1 MAKQKKVSY
10 VVGTTLDL
18 TPITVTHVLADDDDP
33 AESARSYNLE
43 SRQHSKGFN
52 SVSKNRKTCSHAQ
65 KDARVR
71 HQQSL
76 NKK

>member
-1 MAKQKKVSY
+1 MAKQRKVTY
-10 VVGTTLDL
+10 VIGTALDL
-18 TPITVTHVLADDDDP
+18 TPITVTHVLADDDGP
-33 AESARSYNLE
+33 AKSACSHNLE
-43 SRQHSKGFN
+43 SRQLSKGFH